1 MATPAPRRATLG
13 QKRSAARHRAIAEA
27 TLALI
32 EQGGHDAV
40 THRSVAKA
48 AGVPTTA
55 TTYYFAS
62 KDDMVRAAIEL
73 LVERETARLTE
84 LSKSISG
91 DPNLT
96 LADAAEALV
105 EIQATELRQGR
116 LAQLTQLEFVLREA
130 RLGRAHEGEPWT
142 QSYLDVARTVLARTG
157 SSDPDTDAHLLVAA
171 ICGLMLEGVTVAED
185 DFVDRVLRPVVDRL
199 LRLLTPAEPGADH

>member
-32 EQGGHDAV
+32 EQGGYDAV

-48 AGVPTTA
+48 ADVPTTA

-62 KDDMVRAAIEL
+62 KDDMVRAAIDL
-73 LVERETARLTE
+73 LVEREMARLTE

-105 EIQATELRQGR
+105 QIQGAELRHGR

-130 RLGRAHEGEPWT
+130 RLGRAQEGEPWT
-142 QSYLDVARTVLARTG
+142 QGYLDVARTVLARTG

-171 ICGLMLEGVTVAED
+171 IIGLMLEGLTAAED
-185 DFVDRVLRPVVDRL
+185 DFVDGVLRPVVDRL
-199 LRLLTPAEPGADH
+199 LRLLTPAEPGEGG

>member
-1 MATPAPRRATLG
+1 MATSAPRRATLG
-13 QKRSAARHRAIAEA
+13 QERSSARHRAIAEA

-32 EQGGHDAV
+32 EQGGYDAV

-62 KDDMVRAAIEL
+62 KDDMVRAAMDL

-84 LSKSISG
+84 LSETISD

-105 EIQATELRQGR
+105 EIQAAELRHGR
-116 LAQLTQLEFVLREA
+116 LAQLTQLESVLREA
-130 RLGRAHEGEPWT
+130 RSGRAREGEPWT
-142 QSYLDVARTVLARTG
+142 QSYLDVARTLLARTG

-171 ICGLMLEGVTVAED
+171 VIGLMLEGLTTAED
-185 DFVDRVLRPVVDRL
+185 DFVETVLRPAVDRL
-199 LRLLTPAEPGADH
+199 LRLLTRGEPGEDA

>member
-1 MATPAPRRATLG
+1 MATAPRRATLG
-13 QKRSAARHRAIAEA
+13 QKRSAARHRAIAQA

-32 EQGGHDAV
+32 ERVGYDAV

-62 KDDMVRAAIEL
+62 KDEMVRAAMDL

-84 LSKSISG
+84 LSKRVSG
-91 DPNLT
+91 ETDLT

-105 EIQATELRQGR
+105 EIQAAELRDHHR
-116 LAQLTQLEFVLREA
+116 AQLTQLEFVLREA
-130 RLGRAHEGEPWT
+130 RMGRVREGEPWT
-142 QSYLDVARTVLARTG
+142 QSYLDVARALLARTG
-157 SSDPDTDAHLLVAA
+157 SDDPDTDAHLLVAA
-171 ICGLMLEGVTVAED
+171 IIGLMLEGLTAAEG
-185 DFVDRVLRPVVDRL
+185 DFVDEVLRPVVDRL
-199 LRLLTPAEPGADH
+199 LRLLTPAEHSADD